1 VAGYY
6 VRTAPVKKG
15 ESDSMLMN
23 PVHVK
28 NVSSEES
35 TRIAIHLIS
44 PDALALV
51 RFGLRAA
58 DDPRICDTIKI
69 IDDLLKIETPGGP
82 TWHRY
87 NDDGYGEHADG
98 APFDGTGI
106 GRGWPLLTGERGH
119 YELMAGRE
127 EKAKELKAAM
137 QYFSNEGGLISEQV
151 WDQPDIPA
159 RELYFGQPSGSA
171 MPLVWAHAEYLKLQ
185 RSLLDGQVFDLPPQ
199 TVDRYIKQNTK
210 SMLALWRFNHKIQ
223 KMESGKI
230 LRIESLTEA
239 VIHWSDD
246 DWQTTS
252 DAKTVDTKLGIH
264 YADLPTMGLPK
275 GGSVQFTFYWPEAGC
290 WEGVNFIVR
299 VS

>member
-1 VAGYY
+1 
-6 VRTAPVKKG
+6 
-15 ESDSMLMN
+15 M
-23 PVHVK
+23 
-28 NVSSEES
+28 
-35 TRIAIHLIS
+35 
-44 PDALALV
+44 
-51 RFGLRAA
+51 
-58 DDPRICDTIKI
+58 
-69 IDDLLKIETPGGP
+69 
-82 TWHRY
+82 
-87 NDDGYGEHADG
+87 
-98 APFDGTGI
+98 
-106 GRGWPLLTGERGH
+106 
-119 YELMAGRE
+119 
-127 EKAKELKAAM
+127 
-137 QYFSNEGGLISEQV
+137 
-151 WDQPDIPA
+151 
-159 RELYFGQPSGSA
+159 SA

-210 SMLALWRFNHKIQ
+210 SMLALWRFNHKTR